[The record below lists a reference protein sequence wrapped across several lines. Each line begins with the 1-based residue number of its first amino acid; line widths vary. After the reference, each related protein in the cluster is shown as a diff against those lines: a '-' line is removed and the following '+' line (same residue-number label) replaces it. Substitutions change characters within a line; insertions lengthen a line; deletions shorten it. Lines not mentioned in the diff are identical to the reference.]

1 MATPGQPFYYQ
12 ITQTQETFKDSGGI
26 SKTIDLPLITLPPG
40 TVLFRGM
47 KVPNP
52 AEVDARVFYRDYLG
66 DPEGSRQVCM
76 RPTQNVFFYPF
87 PYVAFGANE
96 VGQNF
101 DMMQMVVLVHP
112 VNVVCSISPSE
123 WVRGMGQRYD
133 GDAPYRRCDSFPLS
147 CHPLTQEERVGLSYD
162 NCLSPEYQV
171 RSGTRGWMALADLD
185 SFNPTQ
191 EKVPYG
197 MPKPVGAPSSM
208 KLYLKALEARKPG
221 AGAELA
227 AWSYT
232 DRHRHHGFPEIS
244 LYPYKTHQ
252 GNRLLKRGC
261 PDADA
266 AIRLMEKEAAADNL
280 NFLPLA
286 TFTRNGTIDM
296 VNGLF
301 TVDALGISANSFS
314 TPAADKQPVI
324 EQKIGEYM
332 DLLQTRGLKLP
343 FFGPGKLCLDTR
355 TGFYMF
361 PQVVPRNLVIP
372 LPAEAAPASVGGGG
386 SAPQGQAQTTQ
397 PYRFLALPLDTPEA
411 KKRALN
417 YILIFRNAVPAKF
430 MEKYGLDKGFG
441 IRRAMV
447 FDRPPVLP
455 RVFQELDLEVPKD
468 FKAGIARA
476 AALFQKNT
484 GAPRKT
490 GAKQTEAEAVP
501 TFSLHP
507 YGAYGMPVGAAGAS
521 TTPPF
526 GGTPPYGAGTPPYGA
541 GTPPYGAGTPP
552 YGAGTPPYGAGTP
565 QFGPGGKT
573 PEFGG
578 TPQFGA
584 NAPKGPGPVG
594 GAGSAAAAAAP
605 SKKDQAIANIRSGK
619 ITFEELRGNP
629 TYNLSEKNFRAIA
642 GMHKELGFSPPF
654 LAEEEN
660 KAPPYLAIGGTRRKA
675 KKAKKGTRSLK
686 GKKSLENLAKLFS
699 KVWKGIK
706 A

>member
-1 MATPGQPFYYQ
+1 
-12 ITQTQETFKDSGGI
+12 
-26 SKTIDLPLITLPPG
+26 
-40 TVLFRGM
+40 
-47 KVPNP
+47 
-52 AEVDARVFYRDYLG
+52 
-66 DPEGSRQVCM
+66 
-76 RPTQNVFFYPF
+76 
-87 PYVAFGANE
+87 
-96 VGQNF
+96 
-101 DMMQMVVLVHP
+101 
-112 VNVVCSISPSE
+112 
-123 WVRGMGQRYD
+123 
-133 GDAPYRRCDSFPLS
+133 
-147 CHPLTQEERVGLSYD
+147 
-162 NCLSPEYQV
+162 
-171 RSGTRGWMALADLD
+171 
-185 SFNPTQ
+185 
-191 EKVPYG
+191 
-197 MPKPVGAPSSM
+197 M

-244 LYPYKTHQ
+244 LYPYRVHQ

-286 TFTRNGTIDM
+286 TFTRNGTVDM

-301 TVDALGISANSFS
+301 SLDALGVSANSFA

-343 FFGPGKLCLDTR
+343 FFGPGKLSLDTR

-361 PQVVPRNLVIP
+361 PQVVPRNLVVP
-372 LPAEAAPASVGGGG
+372 LPKEEAPAPAPAPASVGGGG
-386 SAPQGQAQTTQ
+386 SAAASAPKRQGQTTQ

-417 YILIFRNAVPAKF
+417 YILIFRNAIPAKF

-468 FKAGIARA
+468 FTAGIARA

-490 GAKQTEAEAVP
+490 GGKPVEPVP
-501 TFSLHP
+501 TFSLQP
-507 YGAYGMPVGAAGAS
+507 YGAYGMPVDAAASGAAGAS

-526 GGTPPYGAGTPPYGA
+526 G
-541 GTPPYGAGTPP
+541 
-552 YGAGTPPYGAGTP
+552 GTP

-578 TPQFGA
+578 TPQFGP
-584 NAPKGPGPVG
+584 NVPP
-594 GAGSAAAAAAP
+594 S
-605 SKKDQAIANIRSGK
+605 SKKDQAIANIRAGK

-654 LAEEEN
+654 LAEEGD
-660 KAPPYLAIGGTRRKA
+660 KAPPYLAIGGTRKKA
-675 KKAKKGTRSLK
+675 KAKAKKGTRSVK
-686 GKKSLENLAKLFS
+686 GKKSLENVAKLFS
-699 KVWKGIK
+699 KVWKSIK

>member
-12 ITQTQETFKDSGGI
+12 ITQTQETFKDSQGTT
-26 SKTIDLPLITLPPG
+26 KTIDLPLITLPPG

-66 DPEGSRQVCM
+66 DPEGPRQVCM

-96 VGQNF
+96 VGKNF

-191 EKVPYG
+191 PKVPFG
-197 MPKPVGAPSSM
+197 QPKPVGAPSSM

-244 LYPYKTHQ
+244 LYPYKNHQ

-286 TFTRNGTIDM
+286 TFTRNGTVDM

-301 TVDALGISANSFS
+301 SLDALGVSANSFS

-372 LPAEAAPASVGGGG
+372 LPKEEAAKVEASGGGGAAPAP
-386 SAPQGQAQTTQ
+386 ATQGQGQTTQ

-490 GAKQTEAEAVP
+490 GGKEAEAEAVAVP
-501 TFSLHP
+501 TFSLQP
-507 YGAYGMPVGAAGAS
+507 YGPYGMPAPLGTG
-521 TTPPF
+521 T
-526 GGTPPYGAGTPPYGA
+526 GGTPPYGSTTP
-541 GTPPYGAGTPP
+541 
-552 YGAGTPPYGAGTP
+552 
-565 QFGPGGKT
+565 K
-573 PEFGG
+573 FGG

-584 NAPKGPGPVG
+584 NAQKGPGPEG
-594 GAGSAAAAAAP
+594 PGPKGPEGPGP

-675 KKAKKGTRSLK
+675 KGKAKGKKGTRSLK

-699 KVWKGIK
+699 KVWKSISK
-706 A
+706 K

>member
-1 MATPGQPFYYQ
+1 MASPGQPFYYQ
-12 ITQTQETFKDSGGI
+12 ITQTQETFKDSQGTT
-26 SKTIDLPLITLPPG
+26 KTIDLPLITLPPG

-147 CHPLTQEERVGLSYD
+147 CHPLTQEEKVGLSYD

-191 EKVPYG
+191 PKVPFG
-197 MPKPVGAPSSM
+197 QPKPVGAPSSM

-244 LYPYKTHQ
+244 LYPYKNHQ

-286 TFTRNGTIDM
+286 TFTRNGTVDM
-296 VNGLF
+296 VSGLF
-301 TVDALGISANSFS
+301 TLDALGVSANSFS

-343 FFGPGKLCLDTR
+343 FFGPGKLSLDTR

-372 LPAEAAPASVGGGG
+372 LPKEDVPASVGGG
-386 SAPQGQAQTTQ
+386 SAAASAQGQVAKETQ

-490 GAKQTEAEAVP
+490 GGKPAEEVP
-501 TFSLHP
+501 TFSLQP
-507 YGAYGMPVGAAGAS
+507 YGAYGLPLGAS
-521 TTPPF
+521 TTPP
-526 GGTPPYGAGTPPYGA
+526 YGASTPEGA
-541 GTPPYGAGTPP
+541 GGQ
-552 YGAGTPPYGAGTP
+552 TP
-565 QFGPGGKT
+565 QFGRT
-573 PEFGG
+573 PEFGPT
-578 TPQFGA
+578 TPQFGRT
-584 NAPKGPGPVG
+584 PEFGPAGRTPEFGPTTPQFGRTPEFGPAEAV
-594 GAGSAAAAAAP
+594 AP
-605 SKKDQAIANIRSGK
+605 SKKEQAIANIRSGK
-619 ITFEELRGNP
+619 ISFDELRGNP
-629 TYNLSEKNFRAIA
+629 TYNLSEKDFRAIA

-654 LAEEEN
+654 IPEEGN
-660 KAPPYLAIGGTRRKA
+660 KPPYLAIGGTRKKSKA
-675 KKAKKGTRSLK
+675 KAKGKTRVIK
-686 GKKSLENLAKLFS
+686 HKKSLENLAKLFS

>member
-1 MATPGQPFYYQ
+1 MASPGQPFYYQ
-12 ITQTQETFKDSGGI
+12 ITQTQETFKDSQGTT
-26 SKTIDLPLITLPPG
+26 KTIDLPLITLPPG

-133 GDAPYRRCDSFPLS
+133 GSAPYRRCDSFPLS
-147 CHPLTQEERVGLSYD
+147 CHPLTQEEKVGLSYD

-191 EKVPYG
+191 AKVPFG
-197 MPKPVGAPSSM
+197 QPKPAPKTSSM

-244 LYPYKTHQ
+244 LYPYKNHQ
-252 GNRLLKRGC
+252 GDRLLKRGC

-286 TFTRNGTIDM
+286 TFTRNGTVDM

-301 TVDALGISANSFS
+301 SLDALGVSANSFS

-343 FFGPGKLCLDTR
+343 FFGPGKLSLDTR

-361 PQVVPRNLVIP
+361 PQVVPRNLVVP
-372 LPAEAAPASVGGGG
+372 LPKEEAPVPASVGGGG
-386 SAPQGQAQTTQ
+386 SAAAAASQGQTQGQTTQ

-490 GAKQTEAEAVP
+490 GGKPAEPVP
-501 TFSLHP
+501 TFSLQP
-507 YGAYGMPVGAAGAS
+507 YGAYGLPLGAA
-521 TTPPF
+521 P
-526 GGTPPYGAGTPPYGA
+526 GGTPKFGASAAGTPPYGA
-541 GTPPYGAGTPP
+541 ATPEGP
-552 YGAGTPPYGAGTP
+552 GTP
-565 QFGPGGKT
+565 QFGPGT
-573 PEFGG
+573 PQFGPGTPQFGSTTPKFGG

-584 NAPKGPGPVG
+584 RPEGP
-594 GAGSAAAAAAP
+594 SS
-605 SKKDQAIANIRSGK
+605 SKKDQAIANIRAGK

-654 LAEEEN
+654 LAEEGN

-675 KKAKKGTRSLK
+675 KGKKGTTRSVKK
-686 GKKSLENLAKLFS
+686 GKKSLENVAKLFS
-699 KVWKGIK
+699 KVWKSIK

>member
-1 MATPGQPFYYQ
+1 MASPGQPFYYQ
-12 ITQTQETFKDSGGI
+12 ITQTQETFKDSLGI
-26 SKTIDLPLITLPPG
+26 TKTIDLPLITLPPG
-40 TVLFRGM
+40 TVLFRGL

-66 DPEGSRQVCM
+66 DPEGPRQVCM

-112 VNVVCSISPSE
+112 VNVVCSISPSD

-133 GDAPYRRCDSFPLS
+133 GTAPYRRCDSFPLS
-147 CHPLTQEERVGLSYD
+147 CHPLTQEEKVGLSYD

-191 EKVPYG
+191 AKVPFG
-197 MPKPVGAPSSM
+197 MPKPAAKDSSM

-244 LYPYKTHQ
+244 LYPYRVHQ

-266 AIRLMEKEAAADNL
+266 AIRLMEKEAASDNL

-301 TVDALGISANSFS
+301 SVDALGISANSFS

-372 LPAEAAPASVGGGG
+372 LPKEDPAAPASVGGGG
-386 SAPQGQAQTTQ
+386 SAAAAAAPQGQAQTTQ

-417 YILIFRNAVPAKF
+417 YILIFRNAIPAKF

-490 GAKQTEAEAVP
+490 GGKEAEAEAVP
-501 TFSLHP
+501 VPTFSLQP
-507 YGAYGMPVGAAGAS
+507 YGAYGMPAGS
-521 TTPPF
+521 T
-526 GGTPPYGAGTPPYGA
+526 TPPYGAGAPEGASTPPYG
-541 GTPPYGAGTPP
+541 
-552 YGAGTPPYGAGTP
+552 GTP
-565 QFGPGGKT
+565 QFGPGGRT

-578 TPQFGA
+578 TPQFG
-584 NAPKGPGPVG
+584 PGGGTPQFGPDSAPVG
-594 GAGSAAAAAAP
+594 GAGAGAGP
-605 SKKDQAIANIRSGK
+605 SKKEQAIANIRSGK
-619 ITFEELRGNP
+619 ISFDDLRGNP
-629 TYNLSEKNFRAIA
+629 IYNLSPKNFREIA

-654 LAEEEN
+654 IPEEGT
-660 KAPPYLAIGGTRRKA
+660 KPPYLAIGGTRKKSKA
-675 KKAKKGTRSLK
+675 KKASAKTRTVK
-686 GKKSLENLAKLFS
+686 HKKSLENVAKLFS
-699 KVWKGIK
+699 KVWKSIAK
-706 A
+706 

>member
-1 MATPGQPFYYQ
+1 MASPGQPFYYQ
-12 ITQTQETFKDSGGI
+12 ITQTQETFNDSGG
-26 SKTIDLPLITLPPG
+26 SNKTIDLPLITLPPG

-96 VGQNF
+96 VGQKF
-101 DMMQMVVLVHP
+101 DMMQMVVLIHP

-123 WVRGMGQRYD
+123 WVRGMGQRYG

-147 CHPLTQEERVGLSYD
+147 CHPLTQEEKVGLSYD

-191 EKVPYG
+191 EKVPFG
-197 MPKPVGAPSSM
+197 QPKPAAKDSSM
-208 KLYLKALEARKPG
+208 KVYLKALEARKPG

-244 LYPYKTHQ
+244 LYPYKVHQ
-252 GNRLLKRGC
+252 GNRLLKRAC

-280 NFLPLA
+280 NFLPIA
-286 TFTRNGTIDM
+286 TFTRNGTVDM

-301 TVDALGISANSFS
+301 SVDALGISANSFS
-314 TPAADKQPVI
+314 TPAADKQPII

-332 DLLQTRGLKLP
+332 DLLQTRGIKLP
-343 FFGPGKLCLDTR
+343 FFGPGKLSLDTR

-372 LPAEAAPASVGGGG
+372 IPAEEAPVDG
-386 SAPQGQAQTTQ
+386 SATAAVAKTTQ

-455 RVFQELDLEVPKD
+455 KVFQELDLEVPKE

-490 GAKQTEAEAVP
+490 GGKEANTVAAEPAP
-501 TFSLHP
+501 TFTTQP
-507 YGAYGMPVGAAGAS
+507 YGLGATEG
-521 TTPPF
+521 
-526 GGTPPYGAGTPPYGA
+526 
-541 GTPPYGAGTPP
+541 
-552 YGAGTPPYGAGTP
+552 GTP
-565 QFGPGGKT
+565 QFGPTT
-573 PEFGG
+573 PPYGAT
-578 TPQFGA
+578 TPQFG
-584 NAPKGPGPVG
+584 PS
-594 GAGSAAAAAAP
+594 SAQE
-605 SKKDQAIANIRSGK
+605 SKKEQAIANIRSGK
-619 ITFEELRGNP
+619 ISFDQLRGNP
-629 TYNLSEKNFRAIA
+629 TYNLSEKNFREIA

-654 LAEEEN
+654 VPEEGN
-660 KAPPYLAIGGTRRKA
+660 KPPYLAIGGTRKKA
-675 KKAKKGTRSLK
+675 KAKAKKGTRTVK
-686 GKKSLENLAKLFS
+686 HKKSLETMAKMFS
-699 KVWKGIK
+699 KVWRGIK

>member
-1 MATPGQPFYYQ
+1 MASPGRPFYYQ
-12 ITQTQETFKDSGGI
+12 ITQTQETFNDSAGVK
-26 SKTIDLPLITLPPG
+26 KTIDLPVITLPPG

-52 AEVDARVFYRDYLG
+52 AEVDPRVFYRDYLG

-96 VGQNF
+96 VGKKF

-112 VNVVCSISPSE
+112 VTVVCSISPSE

-133 GDAPYRRCDSFPLS
+133 GTAPYRRCDSFPLS
-147 CHPLTQEERVGLSYD
+147 CHPLTQEEKTALSYD

-185 SFNPTQ
+185 SFT
-191 EKVPYG
+191 
-197 MPKPVGAPSSM
+197 PKGKGQSSM
-208 KLYLKALEARKPG
+208 KMYLKGLEARKPG

-232 DRHRHHGFPEIS
+232 DKHRHHGFPEIS

-252 GNRLLKRGC
+252 GNRLLKRAC

-266 AIRLMEKEAAADNL
+266 AIRLMEKEATSDNL

-286 TFTRNGTIDM
+286 TFTRNGTVDM

-301 TVDALGISANSFS
+301 TLDALGISANSFS

-332 DLLQTRGLKLP
+332 DLVQTTGLNLP

-361 PQVVPRNLVIP
+361 PQVVPRNLVVP
-372 LPAEAAPASVGGGG
+372 VPVEEAEASTK
-386 SAPQGQAQTTQ
+386 TTQ
-397 PYRFLALPLDTPEA
+397 PYRFLALPLDTAEA

-417 YILIFRNAVPAKF
+417 YILIFRNAIPAKF

-484 GAPRKT
+484 GVSKKP
-490 GAKQTEAEAVP
+490 VP
-501 TFSLHP
+501 TFSVQP
-507 YGAYGMPVGAAGAS
+507 YEAKPA
-521 TTPPF
+521 TPQF
-526 GGTPPYGAGTPPYGA
+526 GP
-541 GTPPYGAGTPP
+541 
-552 YGAGTPPYGAGTP
+552 GTP
-565 QFGPGGKT
+565 QFGPGT
-573 PEFGG
+573 PQFGPG
-578 TPQFGA
+578 TPQFG
-584 NAPKGPGPVG
+584 PGDE
-594 GAGSAAAAAAP
+594 AP
-605 SKKDQAIANIRSGK
+605 SKKEEAIANIRSGR

-629 TYNLSEKNFRAIA
+629 TYNLSEQDFRAIA

-654 LAEEEN
+654 LSKEGN
-660 KAPPYLAIGGTRRKA
+660 APPYLAVGGTRRKG
-675 KKAKKGTRSLK
+675 KAKGTRRK
-686 GKKSLENLAKLFS
+686 NKKSLENVAKLFS
-699 KVWKGIK
+699 KVWKSMRRI
-706 A
+706 

>member
-1 MATPGQPFYYQ
+1 MASPGQPFYYQ
-12 ITQTQETFKDSGGI
+12 ITQTQETFKDSLGI
-26 SKTIDLPLITLPPG
+26 TKTIDLPLITLPPG

-66 DPEGSRQVCM
+66 DPEGSRQICM

-133 GDAPYRRCDSFPLS
+133 GTAPYRRCDSFPLS
-147 CHPLTQEERVGLSYD
+147 CHPLTQEEKVGLSYD

-191 EKVPYG
+191 PKVPYG
-197 MPKPVGAPSSM
+197 MPKPVAAPSSM

-244 LYPYKTHQ
+244 LYPYKVHQ
-252 GNRLLKRGC
+252 GNRLLKRAC

-266 AIRLMEKEAAADNL
+266 AIRLMEKEAASDNL

-286 TFTRNGTIDM
+286 TFTRNGTVDM

-301 TVDALGISANSFS
+301 TLDSLGVSANSFS

-324 EQKIGEYM
+324 EEKINEYI
-332 DLLQTRGLKLP
+332 DLIQTRGLKLP
-343 FFGPGKLCLDTR
+343 FFGGGKLCLDTR

-361 PQVVPRNLVIP
+361 PQVVPRNLVVPIP
-372 LPAEAAPASVGGGG
+372 ADTQEAAGASVGGGG
-386 SAPQGQAQTTQ
+386 SAAAAVTRTTQ

-417 YILIFRNAVPAKF
+417 YILIFRNAIPAKF

-468 FKAGIARA
+468 FTAGIARA

-490 GAKQTEAEAVP
+490 GGKEAAPAQPGP
-501 TFSLHP
+501 TFSLQP
-507 YGAYGMPVGAAGAS
+507 YGAYVMAPNSGGKTPPYGPS
-521 TTPPF
+521 TPPF
-526 GGTPPYGAGTPPYGA
+526 GSGGKTPEFG
-541 GTPPYGAGTPP
+541 
-552 YGAGTPPYGAGTP
+552 GTP

-578 TPQFGA
+578 TPQFG
-584 NAPKGPGPVG
+584 P
-594 GAGSAAAAAAP
+594 AASAAP
-605 SKKDQAIANIRSGK
+605 SKKDKAIANIRSGK

-629 TYNLSEKNFRAIA
+629 IYNLSEKDFRTIA

-660 KAPPYLAIGGTRRKA
+660 KAPPYLAIGGTR
-675 KKAKKGTRSLK
+675 KKAKGKGTRRK
-686 GKKSLENLAKLFS
+686 NKKSLENVAKLFS
-699 KVWKGIK
+699 KVWKSIK
-706 A
+706 G

>member
-12 ITQTQETFKDSGGI
+12 ITQTQETFKNSLGVT
-26 SKTIDLPLITLPPG
+26 KTIDLPLITLPPG

-147 CHPLTQEERVGLSYD
+147 CHPLTQEEKVGLSYD

-191 EKVPYG
+191 EKVPFG
-197 MPKPVGAPSSM
+197 MPKPEAAPSSM
-208 KLYLKALEARKPG
+208 KLYLRALEARKPG

-244 LYPYKTHQ
+244 LYPYRVHQ

-261 PDADA
+261 PDVDA
-266 AIRLMEKEAAADNL
+266 AIRLMEKEASADNL

-286 TFTRNGTIDM
+286 TFTRNGTVDM
-296 VNGLF
+296 INGFFSL
-301 TVDALGISANSFS
+301 DSLGISENSFS

-343 FFGPGKLCLDTR
+343 FFGSGKLCLDTR

-372 LPAEAAPASVGGGG
+372 LPKETAPPASVGGGG
-386 SAPQGQAQTTQ
+386 ASASQTDAKTTQ

-455 RVFQELDLEVPKD
+455 RVFDELGIDVPKD

-490 GAKQTEAEAVP
+490 GGKPAEPVP
-501 TFSLHP
+501 TFSLQP
-507 YGAYGMPVGAAGAS
+507 YGGAGQ
-521 TTPPF
+521 TPPF
-526 GGTPPYGAGTPPYGA
+526 GPGGTPPYGAGVTPEFGR
-541 GTPPYGAGTPP
+541 TPE
-552 YGAGTPPYGAGTP
+552 
-565 QFGPGGKT
+565 FGPGPGPKT
-573 PEFGG
+573 PEFGR
-578 TPQFGA
+578 TPEF
-584 NAPKGPGPVG
+584 GPGPG
-594 GAGSAAAAAAP
+594 PKTPEFGPGPGPKTPEFGPGPAP
-605 SKKDQAIANIRSGK
+605 KTPEFGIPSRKEAAIANIRSGK
-619 ITFEELRGNP
+619 ISFDQLRGNP
-629 TYNLSEKNFRAIA
+629 TYNLSEKDFREIA

-654 LAEEEN
+654 LPEEGN
-660 KAPPYLAIGGTRRKA
+660 KPPYLAIGGTRRKA
-675 KKAKKGTRSLK
+675 KAKKGTRTIK
-686 GKKSLENLAKLFS
+686 HKKSLENLAKLFS
-699 KVWKGIK
+699 KVWKRVGK
-706 A
+706 

>member
-12 ITQTQETFKDSGGI
+12 ITQTQETFKNSLGI
-26 SKTIDLPLITLPPG
+26 TKTIDLPVITLPPG

-96 VGQNF
+96 VGQGF

-112 VNVVCSISPSE
+112 VTVICSISPSE

-147 CHPLTQEERVGLSYD
+147 CHPLTQEERTSLSYD

-185 SFNPTQ
+185 SFNPKGKGQ
-191 EKVPYG
+191 
-197 MPKPVGAPSSM
+197 SSM
-208 KLYLKALEARKPG
+208 KMYIKALESRKPG
-221 AGAELA
+221 TGAELV

-232 DRHRHHGFPEIS
+232 DKHRHHGFPEIS
-244 LYPYKTHQ
+244 LYPYKNHQ
-252 GNRLLKRGC
+252 GNRLLKRAC
-261 PDADA
+261 PDADS
-266 AIRLMEKEAAADNL
+266 AIRLMEKEAASDNL

-286 TFTRNGTIDM
+286 TFTRNGTVDM

-301 TVDALGISANSFS
+301 TLDSLGISANSFS
-314 TPAADKQPVI
+314 TPASDKQPVI

-332 DLLQTRGLKLP
+332 DLLQTTGLKLP
-343 FFGPGKLCLDTR
+343 FFGSGKLCLDTR

-361 PQVVPRNLVIP
+361 PQVVPRNLIIP
-372 LPAEAAPASVGGGG
+372 LPKEEAPVGSGGAASETK
-386 SAPQGQAQTTQ
+386 ATQ
-397 PYRFLALPLDTPEA
+397 PYRFLALPLDTLEA

-417 YILIFRNAVPAKF
+417 YILIFRNAIPAKF

-476 AALFQKNT
+476 AALYQKNT

-490 GAKQTEAEAVP
+490 VGKPVEAVP
-501 TFSLHP
+501 TFSMQP
-507 YGAYGMPVGAAGAS
+507 YGAYGMPYGAYGMPS
-521 TTPPF
+521 TTPPY
-526 GGTPPYGAGTPPYGA
+526 GGTPPYGAGTPPFG
-541 GTPPYGAGTPP
+541 GTPK
-552 YGAGTPPYGAGTP
+552 
-565 QFGPGGKT
+565 FGPGGKT
-573 PEFGG
+573 PEFGTPKFGPSGKTPEFG
-578 TPQFGA
+578 TPQYGPDTPKA
-584 NAPKGPGPVG
+584 EMPKAEMPKGP
-594 GAGSAAAAAAP
+594 SR
-605 SKKDQAIANIRSGK
+605 KEDAIANIRSGK
-619 ITFEELRGNP
+619 ISFEELRGNP
-629 TYNLSEKNFRAIA
+629 VYNLSPKDFRDIA

-654 LAEEEN
+654 LADDNN
-660 KAPPYLAIGGTRRKA
+660 KPNPPYLAIGGTRKKA
-675 KKAKKGTRSLK
+675 KAKAKKGKTRSIK
-686 GKKSLENLAKLFS
+686 GKKSLENMAKLFS
-699 KVWKGIK
+699 KVWKSIAK
-706 A
+706 